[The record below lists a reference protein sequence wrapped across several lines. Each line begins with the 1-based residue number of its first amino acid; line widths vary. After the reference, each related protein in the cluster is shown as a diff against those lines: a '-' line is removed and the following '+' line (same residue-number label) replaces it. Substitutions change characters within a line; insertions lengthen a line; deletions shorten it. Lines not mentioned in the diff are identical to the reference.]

1 MSDSKAAIRY
11 AKSLYSLGK
20 EQGLVDPI
28 LADMSLFAQT
38 VKENTNL
45 NLLIQSPIII
55 GSKKRDILNQIF
67 KPSFQPLT
75 TLFVDLVVAKGREN
89 DLVAIAN
96 AFISEYKKAHGIN
109 EASVVSAVALSA
121 ELKQQVQAKA
131 EQIAGGKVTLT
142 EKVDPSLIG
151 GYILNIKDLQL
162 DESVKSKFSKL
173 KEQLIDSSYVSKI

>member
-20 EQGLVDPI
+20 EQGLVDAI

-38 VKENTNL
+38 VKENSNL
-45 NLLIQSPIII
+45 NLLIQSPIIVA
-55 GSKKRDILNQIF
+55 SKKREILNQIF
-67 KPSFQPLT
+67 KSGFQSIT
-75 TLFVDLVVAKGREN
+75 SIFMDLVVAKGREK

-96 AFISEYKKAHGIN
+96 AFISEYKRANGIK
-109 EASVVSAVALSA
+109 EASVVSAVALSP
-121 ELKQQVQAKA
+121 ELRQQVQAKA
-131 EQIAGGKVTLT
+131 EQIAGGKVTLS

-151 GYILNIKDLQL
+151 GFILNIKDLQL

-173 KEQLIDSSYVSKI
+173 KEQLIDTSYVSKI